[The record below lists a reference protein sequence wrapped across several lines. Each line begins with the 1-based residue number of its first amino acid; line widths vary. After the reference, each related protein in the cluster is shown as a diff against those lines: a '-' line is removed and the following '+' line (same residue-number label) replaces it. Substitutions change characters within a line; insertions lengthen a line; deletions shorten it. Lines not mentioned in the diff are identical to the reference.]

1 MPPTPR
7 PTLSAMEPEGPVPLP
22 LYHRVYVVLRQQIAE
37 GRWEPDAAMP
47 GEHDLSEAFKVSRI
61 TIRRALDRLEREN
74 LITRRRGSGT
84 FAQPAGDVAPI
95 RQSLSGLLE
104 NLLTMGLKTSVRVL
118 DFAYTPAPAEVAAA
132 LEIPPR
138 TVVQKAVRVRA
149 HHNEPFSFLTT
160 WVPEDIGRKFKR
172 SDMARRPLLALLE
185 DSGYAASRADQV
197 ISARLADTQVASELN
212 MEVGAALLYVR
223 RTVRDPQDRVVEYI
237 QALYRPELYEYHM
250 GMKRVSRS
258 GKSVWSAEAEPHS

>member
-1 MPPTPR
+1 MPPTLR
-7 PTLSAMEPEGPVPLP
+7 RTEPEGAVPLP

-47 GEHDLSEAFKVSRI
+47 GEHDLSDAFKVSRI

-84 FAQPAGDVAPI
+84 FAQPGGDIAPV
-95 RQSLSGLLE
+95 RQNLTGLLE
-104 NLLTMGLKTSVRVL
+104 NLLVMGLKTSVRVL
-118 DFAYTPAPAEVAAA
+118 DFAYRPAPAEVAAA
-132 LEIPPR
+132 LEIAPR
-138 TVVQKAVRVRA
+138 TIVQKAVRVRA
-149 HHNEPFSFLTT
+149 QRDEPFSYLTT
-160 WVPEDIGRKFKR
+160 WVPEDIGRSYKR

-185 DSGYAASRADQV
+185 EAGYAASRADQV
-197 ISARLADTQVASELN
+197 ISARLADTHVAAELG

-223 RTVRDPQDRVVEYI
+223 RTVRDPADRVVEYI

-250 GMKRVSRS
+250 GMKRISRS
-258 GKSVWSAEAEPHS
+258 GKSIWSAEGD